1 MPHTRRAILG
11 AAAASISLAGCIGDD
26 GGDGGDSPTTTATE
40 SPTATA
46 TETQDTTEDEMGTT
60 DTAEEEPT
68 TASDGGATVA
78 LRSHPD
84 LGDILV
90 GPDGMTLYMF
100 DQDTD
105 GEAASSC
112 SGGCADAWPPLT
124 VGEEPSTGDGVTASL
139 ETFEREDGST
149 QVMAGG
155 WPLYYYAQDSEPG
168 DANGQGANDIWW
180 VLDPAGDPVRS
191 SGSDESTTTSD
202 DGGGGI
208 Y

>member
-1 MPHTRRAILG
+1 MPRTRREILG
-11 AAAASISLAGCIGDD
+11 AAAASITLAGCLGDD
-26 GGDGGDSPTTTATE
+26 SGDGGDSPTSTATE
-40 SPTATA
+40 APTATA
-46 TETQDTTEDEMGTT
+46 TETDQTTDGGMGTT
-60 DTAEEEPT
+60 DTEDEQTT
-68 TASDGGATVA
+68 TASDSGATVA
-78 LRSHPD
+78 LESHPD

-100 DQDTD
+100 DQDTEGD
-105 GEAASSC
+105 MASTC
-112 SGGCADAWPPLT
+112 SGGCADVWPPLT
-124 VGEEPSTGDGVTASL
+124 VDETPSSGDGVSASL

-168 DANGQGANDIWW
+168 DANGQGVNDIWW
-180 VLDPAGDPVRS
+180 VLDAAGEPIRS
-191 SGSDESTTTSD
+191 SGTEETTTSD